1 MATLGAT
8 SSTTEYVT
16 ASERLL
22 LKQFFS
28 NNSVLPGTTHKEE
41 LYTWPAAD
49 FSFLNGG
56 TNSVSMGRSRFA
68 VSGNPGLFGWD
79 LGGLKTKILAIA
91 HFRSATFNS
100 GFFFSNT
107 AVVAAAE
114 PDGSYLFVT
123 EANQN
128 RFGVYKKAGGVY
140 TVIAS
145 DTGLT
150 QAGTISQSDLGIAA
164 YYNDTTDRIVVFV
177 RFGSEMW
184 FPCIDF
190 TDTTFT
196 TMRYVGI
203 RHSATSGVAW
213 AMCPMAIY
221 YDA

>member
-28 NNSVLPGTTHKEE
+28 NNSFLPGTTHKEE

-56 TNSVSMGRSRFA
+56 TNSLSMSRARFT

-91 HFRSATFNS
+91 HFRTIGFNS

-107 AVVAAAE
+107 AVVTAAE

-123 EANQN
+123 EPNIP
-128 RFGVYKKAGGVY
+128 RTGVYKKAGGAY
-140 TVIAS
+140 TNIAA
-145 DTGLT
+145 DTG
-150 QAGTISQSDLGIAA
+150 ICQSGLITECDMGLAA
-164 YYNDTTDRIVVFV
+164 YYNDTTDRIVVFC

-184 FPCIDF
+184 FGVIDF

-196 TMRYVGI
+196 TLRYVGI
-203 RHSATSGVAW
+203 RHSAGSGVAW
-213 AMCPMAIY
+213 TMCPMAIY
-221 YDA
+221 YDN